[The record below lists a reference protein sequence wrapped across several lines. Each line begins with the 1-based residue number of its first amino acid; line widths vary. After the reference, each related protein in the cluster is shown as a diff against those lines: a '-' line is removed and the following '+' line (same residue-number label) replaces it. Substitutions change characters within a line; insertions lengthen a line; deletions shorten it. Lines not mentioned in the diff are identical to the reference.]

1 MKLLEKSGGRKSG
14 KFKDSQGH
22 LRRGI
27 PCFMRGYYHR
37 ALLYFFGPYI
47 EISLL
52 VPEDKSREAEE
63 LIKQVL

>member
-1 MKLLEKSGGRKSG
+1 M
-14 KFKDSQGH
+14 
-22 LRRGI
+22 
-27 PCFMRGYYHR
+27 PCFLRGYYHR

-52 VPEDKSREAEE
+52 VPENKSREAAE

>member
-1 MKLLEKSGGRKSG
+1 
-14 KFKDSQGH
+14 
-22 LRRGI
+22 
-27 PCFMRGYYHR
+27 MRGYYHR